1 MVSQIVVADFMTKLK
16 HLGNRPK
23 SNEKTAGYIFISL
36 EHFRITNVY
45 LYVSLKADPISF
57 FFVVQFNTFQS
68 LTVRSKSSFSD

>member
-1 MVSQIVVADFMTKLK
+1 MMMGASFVMASQIVVADFMTKLK

-23 SNEKTAGYIFISL
+23 SNEKTAGYIFIGL

-57 FFVVQFNTFQS
+57 F
-68 LTVRSKSSFSD
+68 L